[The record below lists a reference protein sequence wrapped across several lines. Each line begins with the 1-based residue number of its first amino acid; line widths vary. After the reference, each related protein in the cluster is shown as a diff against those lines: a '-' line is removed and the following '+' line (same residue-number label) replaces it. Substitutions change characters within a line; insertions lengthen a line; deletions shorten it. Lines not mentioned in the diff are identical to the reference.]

1 MPELLPPRFF
11 GDRLSSTPPE
21 FYLPIQTM
29 PVLANAPYVDDPN
42 TRWLYMIGRVKP
54 GVDPAALKEKVSALV
69 RQSVT
74 DTRAYSQEQSKKFLD
89 RIHVVLTPGGSGIQ
103 HLRDQYESNLKLLLI
118 ASALVLLI
126 ACANIANLLLV
137 RGMQRK
143 VELSVRTALGAARSR
158 IVRQLLTESVVL
170 SVLGGIAGLIVA
182 YLGTHMLL
190 KLAFP
195 GAQNVPID
203 TRPSPVV
210 LAFTF
215 VLALLTGV
223 LFGVAPACVAARPI
237 PRTLYARVVAALQPE
252 FLSCSVENGP
262 APTSKTS
269 DSAACTT

>member
-1 MPELLPPRFF
+1 M
-11 GDRLSSTPPE
+11 
-21 FYLPIQTM
+21 
-29 PVLANAPYVDDPN
+29 
-42 TRWLYMIGRVKP
+42 
-54 GVDPAALKEKVSALV
+54 
-69 RQSVT
+69 
-74 DTRAYSQEQSKKFLD
+74 
-89 RIHVVLTPGGSGIQ
+89 
-103 HLRDQYESNLKLLLI
+103 I

-143 VELSVRTALGAARSR
+143 VGNCPCAPLSVRPAAELCVSCSPKASCS
-158 IVRQLLTESVVL
+158 QSWEGLP
-170 SVLGGIAGLIVA
+170 GLIVA

-223 LFGVAPACVAARPI
+223 LFGVAPACVAAKTDPADALRSGGRGTTIGVSLLQREKIAGADEQDQRQRRLHDLTRFQKPLYRAHQS
-237 PRTLYARVVAALQPE
+237 PSREPPQPQLETLYRTIEQRFHALPGISKVGLSTYTPMEDNNWGNGLQIQGQPDTDSGASVVKISPE
-252 FLSCSVENGP
+252 
-262 APTSKTS
+262 
-269 DSAACTT
+269 